1 MDIPICQVINRMRQ
15 QVVVPQFG
23 IEASRPLWPMHGH
36 DESAFESSR
45 KALRVF
51 DRLNLAQL
59 IGQVFHRHAEPG
71 GNGLSIELL
80 GKAPSGG
87 RSQSGQRHCCVLPSP
102 SSRYVPY
109 AIDISSKSGRP
120 PLFRE
125 AFSKVRLS
133 ILCRHSGDRI
143 PPNGAGCS
151 TVALGSVA
159 GQVVEPVLYLPLS
172 IYLVYVNYITTGA

>member
-1 MDIPICQVINRMRQ
+1 MPS
-15 QVVVPQFG
+15 VPY
-23 IEASRPLWPMHGH
+23 
-36 DESAFESSR
+36 
-45 KALRVF
+45 
-51 DRLNLAQL
+51 
-59 IGQVFHRHAEPG
+59 
-71 GNGLSIELL
+71 
-80 GKAPSGG
+80 
-87 RSQSGQRHCCVLPSP
+87 P

-172 IYLVYVNYITTGA
+172 IYLVYVNYILPQVALPRNETSSPAPGSGPPAQADSQRQTTSGAQSVAERVQGLNAR